1 MSDEAA
7 DLDGTTP
14 SGRPPAQGVDGSSTP
29 ALGVVRR
36 RPGTFAALVLGLFL
50 AALLLVTTSGS
61 GAPVLVEIP
70 AGSTSPQ
77 IALILEDNEVV
88 RSATL
93 FHAYVRLRRA
103 DRDLKA
109 GTYQLATGS
118 SMASALRSL
127 RLGTVE
133 TVAVTIPEGFQ
144 ILDMAPRLAD
154 ITGTTPD
161 EVLTS
166 LREAG
171 LADRYDLPGPTLEGY
186 LFPDTYRFARGVPLS
201 SVVDAMVER
210 YREVWTPERRAAL
223 DASGMSEREVV
234 TLASIIQA
242 EARQVSEMSRI
253 SGVYHN
259 RLRDNWLLQADPTV
273 IYALGGYRER
283 LLYAAIDSVEDN
295 PYNTYSNRG
304 LPPGPIA
311 SPGSMAIDAAM
322 APEPHEFMYFVAWP
336 DGHHI
341 FTQTLAE
348 HNAAKEDARRA
359 RESDPQ

>member
-1 MSDEAA
+1 VTDAAVEAI
-7 DLDGTTP
+7 
-14 SGRPPAQGVDGSSTP
+14 
-29 ALGVVRR
+29 RR
-36 RPGTFAALVLGLFL
+36 RPRIFGAAVLGLFL

-61 GAPVLVEIP
+61 GAAVLVEIP

-77 IALILEDNEVV
+77 IALILEENEVV
-88 RSATL
+88 KSATL

-118 SMASALRSL
+118 SMGSALQSL

-133 TVAVTIPEGFQ
+133 TVAVTFPEGFQ
-144 ILDMAPRLAD
+144 ILDMAPRIAA
-154 ITGTTPD
+154 ITGASQD
-161 EVLTS
+161 EILS
-166 LREAG
+166 AMREDG
-171 LADRYDLPGPTLEGY
+171 LADQYEVPGPTLEGY

-201 SVVDAMVER
+201 RVIDAMVER
-210 YREVWTPERRAAL
+210 YKEVWTPERRATL
-223 DASGMSEREVV
+223 EGSGMSEREVV
-234 TLASIIQA
+234 TLAAIIQA

-283 LLYAAIDSVEDN
+283 LLYAAIDSVADN

-311 SPGSMAIDAAM
+311 SPGTMAIDAAM
-322 APEPHEFMYFVAWP
+322 APEVHDFMYFVAWP

-359 RESDPQ
+359 RESDPK